1 MKLNQVADNDSVK
14 IVLLMLFFVF
24 CMADIN

>member
-1 MKLNQVADNDSVK
+1 MKLNQVAGIDSVK